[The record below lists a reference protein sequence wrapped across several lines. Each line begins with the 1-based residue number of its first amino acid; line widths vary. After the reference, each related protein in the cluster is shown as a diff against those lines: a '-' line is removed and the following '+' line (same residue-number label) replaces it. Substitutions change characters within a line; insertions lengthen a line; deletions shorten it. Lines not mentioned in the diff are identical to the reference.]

1 MFITEMTMESIE
13 PFSVSG
19 KIVDVEHD
27 CTIGVRISVSK
38 EGKIAAIDEIDDPDF
53 GYLLPGFVDSHVHI
67 ESSMLNPVSFAYAA
81 VRHGTLGV
89 LADPHEIANVL
100 GKPGVKKMIEL
111 AEETPFVFGFG
122 VPSCVPATE
131 TEKGGGVLDVE
142 DVKRMLKWE
151 KITHL
156 SEVMDIRSV
165 LEKNNKIIDK
175 INASKEEGKPID
187 GHAPGLTGEAL
198 RSYIAAGISTDH
210 ESVSVEETIEKIRGG
225 MVVQIRNGSA
235 ARLSESLLP
244 LLSRYGRMCMFC
256 SDDKHP
262 DDLLESHI
270 NFLAAKAYRNGVS
283 LSAIVQAACI
293 NPVRHYNLPLGLMR
307 VGDSADFQK
316 VEDLHTFEPSCVW
329 LHGREVYRDGKTF
342 LPETAEEEVS
352 ENQFEAVPII
362 ERMLSVPAVE
372 GLKGIH
378 VIGVRDG
385 ILLTTNLSEKPTV
398 VDGEIVS
405 DTERDI
411 LKIVVMNR
419 YRSDAKPAVAFV
431 KGFGLKRGA
440 LASSVC
446 HDAHNL
452 IAVGTNDEAITAA
465 LNQIIW
471 MKGGLTVADSN
482 RKIITSLPLPFGGL
496 MSNERPFVVARRY
509 KDCDKLAKMFGS
521 TLSAPFTTLSFMA
534 LPVIPDIKM
543 TSRGLF
549 DVRQN
554 QFIGLR
560 SE

>member
-1 MFITEMTMESIE
+1 MKPIE

-19 KIVDVEHD
+19 KIVDVERD
-27 CTIGVRISVSK
+27 CTISVRVSVSS
-38 EGKIAAIDEIDDPDF
+38 EGKIAAIDEIDDPDP
-53 GYLLPGFVDSHVHI
+53 GYIFPGFVDSHVHL
-67 ESSMLNPVSFAYAA
+67 ESSMLNPVSFAFAA

-100 GKPGVKKMIEL
+100 GETGVRKMIEL
-111 AEETPFVFGFG
+111 ADQTPFVFGFG

-131 TEKGGGVLDVE
+131 NEKGGGELGAE
-142 DVKRMLKWE
+142 EVKRMLKW
-151 KITHL
+151 KGITHL
-156 SEVMDIRSV
+156 SEVMDVNGV
-165 LEKNNKIIDK
+165 LEKNEKILKK
-175 INASKEEGKPID
+175 ISYAKESGKPID
-187 GHAPGLTGEAL
+187 GHAPGMTGTTL
-198 RSYIAAGISTDH
+198 RNYIASGISTDH
-210 ESVSVEETIEKIRGG
+210 ESVSVEEAIEKIRGG
-225 MVVQIRNGSA
+225 MVIQIRNGSA

-244 LLSRYGRMCMFC
+244 LVSRYTRMCMFC

-262 DDLLESHI
+262 DDLLDSHI
-270 NFLAAKAYRNGVS
+270 NFLAARAYRNGVS
-283 LSAIVQAACI
+283 LSSIVQAACI
-293 NPVRHYNLPLGLMR
+293 NPVRHYGLPLGLLK

-316 VEDLHTFEPSCVW
+316 VEDLRTFDPSCVW
-329 LHGREVYRDGKTF
+329 LHGREVYKDGQPF
-342 LPETAEEEVS
+342 LPETASENVV
-352 ENQFEAVPII
+352 ENQFEATPIVA
-362 ERMLSVPAVE
+362 RDLSVSAVQ
-372 GLKGIH
+372 GMKGIH

-385 ILLTTNLSEKPTV
+385 ILLTNNLSEKPTI
-398 VDGEIVS
+398 VDGEIVG

-419 YRSDAKPAVAFV
+419 YRKEAKPAVAFV

-496 MSNERPFVVARRY
+496 MSNERPSVVARRY

-521 TLSAPFTTLSFMA
+521 PLSAPFTTLSFMA
-534 LPVIPDIKM
+534 LPVIPDLKM

-554 QFIGLR
+554 QVIGLR